1 MEACLL
7 LSVNLPYN
15 NPRQNP
21 IVLPTVFPSTGSGA
35 PTHVSL
41 PPAVNTD
48 IRIPYSMQW
57 NFTLEHERWETGFR
71 LSYVGTN
78 TRQGEWG
85 YDYNSPVPDNRPYV
99 DKPRPF
105 PRYPAINY
113 ITNGAGHQYHGFT
126 AEAERQFD
134 SGLYFQAAWTWARDI
149 GDLEQGQTPE
159 NPFDRRRE
167 RAVWQDIPTHRFV
180 ANWVYEF
187 PFGRGRKYLGG
198 AKRGVD
204 LLVGGWQLTGIY
216 NYYSGQFLTPMW
228 NGPDPTGTRFSQS
241 RTPANVALRPDHLRD
256 ANLPSSERSL
266 ERWFD
271 VGAFDPPDG
280 GRFGTSAKGVIVGPH
295 VNVWHMG
302 VVKNFRFT
310 ETVLFHWELTAT
322 NVFNHPNWNNPLF
335 NISNQDTVGTI
346 NNAGGV
352 HGGAT
357 GDQPGPRVFRM
368 GFRFE
373 W

>member
-1 MEACLL
+1 M
-7 LSVNLPYN
+7 
-15 NPRQNP
+15 
-21 IVLPTVFPSTGSGA
+21 
-35 PTHVSL
+35 
-41 PPAVNTD
+41 
-48 IRIPYSMQW
+48 
-57 NFTLEHERWETGFR
+57 
-71 LSYVGTN
+71 
-78 TRQGEWG
+78 
-85 YDYNSPVPDNRPYV
+85 
-99 DKPRPF
+99 
-105 PRYPAINY
+105 
-113 ITNGAGHQYHGFT
+113 
-126 AEAERQFD
+126 
-134 SGLYFQAAWTWARDI
+134 
-149 GDLEQGQTPE
+149 
-159 NPFDRRRE
+159 
-167 RAVWQDIPTHRFV
+167 
-180 ANWVYEF
+180 
-187 PFGRGRKYLGG
+187 
-198 AKRGVD
+198 D

-357 GDQPGPRVFRM
+357 GDQPGPEYSAWGSASSGRRCARTKVASAKRVSIVILPAILKLSKQITGRNKPKIITFVNRLTNQ
-368 GFRFE
+368 
-373 W
+373 